1 MSSEAP
7 TRPSTAAL
15 ATMLGSSAAL
25 TGLAVYQWYELLEL
39 RAGHTPACAVNET
52 LNCGAVWNSPF
63 AHRVHDLL
71 GLPVAGLGVLW
82 GLVALLLAGLVA
94 MKGLGAAGRPFVGG
108 AKLTAGVGVLSV
120 VTFVAASFAA
130 KAVCLTC
137 LGTYALVAVYGVG
150 ALGLLDRPG
159 LPSSAELGAAL
170 GWCLVLTVPAFLLLL
185 IPGGRTPK
193 AAEVKVPV
201 VQNPSDPN
209 SVDAI
214 FDSMGPQEKLQTAWA
229 RAQWQKGQP
238 KDVSMYPVRHRSGP
252 ADAKVKV
259 VEFTD
264 ILCGHCAQFNALMG
278 EIERLAPPGS
288 LSVEP
293 RYYPLD
299 AECNPTMKNTAG
311 DGVRCFG
318 AKLQLCLE
326 SNPRFH
332 ELRNELFAN
341 QQRLDQQLMLSIA
354 TKYGAQP
361 MVLQACIASADTQAR
376 LNQDIEYATRHGIQ
390 GTPLVLLNG
399 REAPPAPAFLL
410 GMVLSGGNADAPF
423 FQKLPPPPAE

>member
-1 MSSEAP
+1 MSTEAP
-7 TRPSTAAL
+7 TRPSPAAL
-15 ATMLGSSAAL
+15 ATTVGSAIAL
-25 TGLAVYQWYELLEL
+25 TGLAVYQWFELLEL
-39 RAGHTPACAVNET
+39 RAGRTPACAVNET

-63 AHRVHDLL
+63 AHRVHDLV

-82 GLVALLLAGLVA
+82 GLVALLLAALVA
-94 MKGLGAAGRPFVGG
+94 VKGLGPAGRPFVAGT
-108 AKLTAGVGVLSV
+108 KLTAAVGALSV
-120 VTFVAASFAA
+120 VTFVAASLSA
-130 KAVCLTC
+130 KALCLTC
-137 LGTYALVAVYGVG
+137 LGTYVLVAIYAVG

-159 LPSSAELGAAL
+159 LPAASELGTGL
-170 GWCLVLTVPAFLLLL
+170 GWSLVLTVPVFLLLL

-193 AAEVKVPV
+193 ATEVKVPV
-201 VQNPSDPN
+201 VQNPSDPG

-229 RAQWQKGQP
+229 RAQWQKSQP
-238 KDVSMYPVRHRSGP
+238 KDVSAYPVRHVKGP

-264 ILCGHCAQFNALMG
+264 ILCGHCAQFNQLMG

-288 LSVEP
+288 LSVEA

-299 AECNPTMKNTAG
+299 AECNPMMKNTAG

-332 ELRNELFAN
+332 ELRQELFAN
-341 QQRLDQQLMLSIA
+341 QQRLDQNLMLSIA
-354 TKYGAQP
+354 SKYGAQP
-361 MVLQACIASADTQAR
+361 MVVQACIASPDTQAR
-376 LNQDIEYATRHGIQ
+376 LKQDIEYASRYDIQ

-410 GMVLSGGNADAPF
+410 GMVLAGGNADAPF